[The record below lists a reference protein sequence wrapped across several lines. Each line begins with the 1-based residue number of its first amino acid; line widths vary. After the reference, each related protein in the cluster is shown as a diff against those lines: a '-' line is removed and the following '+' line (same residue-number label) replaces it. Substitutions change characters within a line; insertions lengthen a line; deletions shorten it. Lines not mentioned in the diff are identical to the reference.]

1 LVTGG
6 AGFIGSHLVDA
17 LEERG
22 EEVLVLDD
30 LSTGKKENLAR
41 AADGKVALE
50 TADVRD
56 PRAVAD
62 AFADFVPDRA
72 FHLAA
77 QVDVRRAV
85 ADPTFDAEVN
95 ALGTVRVLE
104 AARERSTPVVLAST
118 GGAIYGEGEGRP
130 LPFDER
136 ADCRPETPYGVSKLA
151 AEGYLELYR
160 AVHDVP
166 GIALRLANVYGP
178 RQDPHGEA
186 GVVAIF
192 CGDLISGRAPTVF
205 GDGEQT
211 RDYVYVLDV
220 VSAFVRA
227 GDRLLDSGTALA
239 GPLNIG
245 TGIETSV
252 LQVAEALRDS
262 ADRLGLLPELAPAR
276 TGEVQR
282 NALDASAAAR
292 ALGWRAGTPIQV
304 GLERTLAS
312 VRESLG

>member
-1 LVTGG
+1 M
-6 AGFIGSHLVDA
+6 
-17 LEERG
+17 
-22 EEVLVLDD
+22 
-30 LSTGKKENLAR
+30 
-41 AADGKVALE
+41 
-50 TADVRD
+50 
-56 PRAVAD
+56 
-62 AFADFVPDRA
+62 
-72 FHLAA
+72 
-77 QVDVRRAV
+77 
-85 ADPTFDAEVN
+85 
-95 ALGTVRVLE
+95 
-104 AARERSTPVVLAST
+104 
-118 GGAIYGEGEGRP
+118 
-130 LPFDER
+130 
-136 ADCRPETPYGVSKLA
+136 
-151 AEGYLELYR
+151 
-160 AVHDVP
+160 HDVP